1 MAIVGRNSPL
11 CRGLSRVGAR
21 TQPNPHDL
29 MHASIW
35 KFSGDPHDLLRRYDA
50 MLAEIPTTDMRLHI
64 CLRAPEGIVLLD
76 TCPSRD
82 ARQAFAT
89 GSFPALR

>member
-1 MAIVGRNSPL
+1 
-11 CRGLSRVGAR
+11 
-21 TQPNPHDL
+21 

-89 GSFPALR
+89 GSFPALRQRRGLPGPAWLEDHPVQRAFVDGHVAN